1 MLTLVLACLIG
12 TGEPARGLESRVEA
26 VTVFESSALVRRSA
40 SVPAGG
46 GTVVIEGL
54 PRGLD
59 PATVRARTSGVAIT
73 GLETLARETKVTPSE
88 RVEALRLATEEAHA
102 RLARLNDEH
111 ELAKRR
117 EGHVESLLVLEEEAR
132 RADVRA
138 GQVNVDGWRS
148 ELAELAEA
156 VRETR
161 RLRRE
166 RGWARDEAEAALA
179 AARQQFG
186 ASEGWST
193 VHDVRV
199 ELPEGAPA
207 TQLELEYV
215 VSGAG
220 WKPEYDLRAA
230 KDARSVELGVRASVW
245 QSTGED
251 WGDVEL
257 SLSTA
262 RPNTGAQGPEPRT
275 KWLSVYDKEGAI
287 EAKLEAHG
295 YDDGAVGKKLEDFD
309 AEVAQ
314 GASFAPV
321 EATVE
326 KQGLSVRMKVARRE
340 SVLSGAQPTSV
351 LVGRKQLDVQ
361 PEYLASPA
369 LDSNVWLR
377 GRARN
382 TSEWTLL
389 PGAASVY
396 FGGDFVGRARLEL
409 VHPEA
414 EFTLPLGPD
423 PALVLERTLL
433 EDLTEEP
440 GFVQRKRVRTQRW
453 RVRVTNTGSAVAE
466 ADGSA
471 LVIVRDVLPRS
482 TNDGIEVELVDPKPQ
497 PSKDERWKKEREEQ
511 GWLVWNL
518 RVPRGGEATIEH
530 GVRVRSAAEMTVQE
544 VQR

>member
-12 TGEPARGLESRVEA
+12 TGEPARGLESRIAA
-26 VTVFESSALVRRSA
+26 VTVFESSALVQRSA

-46 GTVVIEGL
+46 GVIVIEGL
-54 PRGLD
+54 PEGLD
-59 PATVRARTSGVAIT
+59 PGTVRARTGGVVIM
-73 GLETLARETKVTPSE
+73 GLETLTRGTRVSSTE
-88 RVEALRLATEEAHA
+88 RLEVLEGEL
-102 RLARLNDEH
+102 
-111 ELAKRR
+111 ELAKAQLAQLVDERNVTLR
-117 EGHVESLLVLEEEAR
+117 QLAHVESLFTLEEQTR
-132 RADVRA
+132 
-138 GQVNVDGWRS
+138 
-148 ELAELAEA
+148 LAELRSGTLQLDAWRHELKDLSEA
-156 VRETR
+156 VRSTR
-161 RLRRE
+161 RIRRE
-166 RGWARDEAEAALA
+166 RVWACDDAEAEVE
-179 AARQQFG
+179 AARQRLGKSQ
-186 ASEGWST
+186 GWRE
-193 VHDVRV
+193 VHDVRI

-207 TQLELEYV
+207 TELQLEYV
-215 VSGAG
+215 VANAG
-220 WKPEYDLRAA
+220 WRPEYDLRAA

-245 QSTGED
+245 QATGED

-262 RPNTGAQGPEPRT
+262 RPNTGAQGPDPRS
-275 KWLSVYDKEGAI
+275 KWLA
-287 EAKLEAHG
+287 L
-295 YDDGAVGKKLEDFD
+295 DDGAIRGALRARSPAEGAEERKLDDYDTE
-309 AEVAQ
+309 AAT

-340 SVLSGAQPTSV
+340 SVLSGASPVSV
-351 LVGRKQLDVQ
+351 LVGRKNLDVQ
-361 PEYLASPA
+361 PEYFASPA

-377 GRARN
+377 ARARN

-389 PGAASVY
+389 PGPAAVY
-396 FGGDFVGRARLEL
+396 FGGDFIGRARLGL

-453 RVRVTNTGSAVAE
+453 RVRITNSGAAVAD

-482 TNDGIEVELVDPKPQ
+482 TNDGIEVELVDAKPQ
-497 PSKDERWKKEREEQ
+497 PAKDERWKKEREEQ
-511 GWLVWNL
+511 GWLVWNV
-518 RVPRGGEATIEH
+518 RVPRSGEATIEH
-530 GVRVRSAAEMTVQE
+530 GVRVRSAAGLTVQE
-544 VQR
+544 VRR

>member
-1 MLTLVLACLIG
+1 MLTVLLACLIG
-12 TGEPARGLESRVEA
+12 AGEPARGLESRVEA

-46 GTVVIEGL
+46 GAVVIEGL
-54 PRGLD
+54 PAGLD
-59 PATVRARTSGVAIT
+59 PATVRARTNGVTIT
-73 GLETLARETKVTPSE
+73 GLETLE
-88 RVEALRLATEEAHA
+88 RGTRVSAIERLEALEEELEAAKA
-102 RLARLNDEH
+102 RLAQLVDERDVTVRQ
-111 ELAKRR
+111 LA
-117 EGHVESLLVLEEEAR
+117 HVESLFTLEEQTR
-132 RADVRA
+132 
-138 GQVNVDGWRS
+138 
-148 ELAELAEA
+148 LAEVRSGTMQLEVWRVEIRDLTEA
-156 VRETR
+156 VRSTR
-161 RLRRE
+161 RIRRE
-166 RGWARDEAEAALA
+166 RLWACEDAEAEVQ
-179 AARQQFG
+179 AARQRLGDSQ
-186 ASEGWST
+186 GWRR
-193 VHDVRV
+193 VHDVRI

-207 TQLELEYV
+207 TRLELEYV
-215 VSGAG
+215 VADAG

-251 WGDVEL
+251 WGEVEL

-262 RPNTGAQGPEPRT
+262 RPNTGAQGPDPRP
-275 KWLSVYDKEGAI
+275 KWLSLQHEKAI
-287 EAKLEAHG
+287 RMALETLGEDEQEAE
-295 YDDGAVGKKLEDFD
+295 KKLKDMD
-309 AEVAQ
+309 SGVAA
-314 GASFAPV
+314 GAFLAPV

-340 SVLSGAQPTSV
+340 SVLSGASPVSV
-351 LVGRKQLDVQ
+351 LVGRKSLDVQ
-361 PEYLASPA
+361 PEYFATPA

-377 GRARN
+377 ARARN

-389 PGAASVY
+389 PGPASVY
-396 FGGDFVGRARLEL
+396 FGGDFIGRASLGL

-440 GFVQRKRVRTQRW
+440 GFVQRKRVHTQRW
-453 RVRVTNTGSAVAE
+453 KVRITNTGAAVAG

-482 TNDGIEVELVDPKPQ
+482 TNDEIEVELVDAKPQ
-497 PSKDERWKKEREEQ
+497 PAKDERWKKEREEQ

-530 GVRVRSAAEMTVQE
+530 GVRVRSAAELMVQE
-544 VQR
+544 VRR

>member
-1 MLTLVLACLIG
+1 MLTVLLACLIG

-54 PRGLD
+54 PAGLD
-59 PATVRARTSGVAIT
+59 PATVRARTSGVTIT
-73 GLETLARETKVTPSE
+73 GLETLERGTKVTPNE
-88 RVEALRLATEEAHA
+88 RYERLVEELEAARA
-102 RLARLNDEH
+102 RLAQLVDERDVTVRQ
-111 ELAKRR
+111 LA
-117 EGHVESLLVLEEEAR
+117 HVESLFTLEEQAR
-132 RADVRA
+132 RADVRSGLLQLDA
-138 GQVNVDGWRS
+138 WRV
-148 ELAELAEA
+148 ELKELTEA
-156 VRETR
+156 VRSTR
-161 RLRRE
+161 RIRRE
-166 RGWARDEAEAALA
+166 RGWACEEAEAEAEAA
-179 AARQQFG
+179 RKRVG
-186 ASEGWST
+186 ASQGSRQ
-193 VHDVRV
+193 VHDVRI

-207 TQLELEYV
+207 TELELEYV
-215 VSGAG
+215 VANAG
-220 WKPEYDLRAA
+220 WRPEYDLRAA
-230 KDARSVELGVRASVW
+230 KDARSVELGVRARVW

-251 WGDVEL
+251 WGEVEL

-262 RPNTGAQGPEPRT
+262 RPNTGAQGPDPRP
-275 KWLSVYDKEGAI
+275 KWLE
-287 EAKLEAHG
+287 L
-295 YDDGAVGKKLEDFD
+295 DDGAIRGALRLQAPAEGAEERKLKDFD

-340 SVLSGAQPTSV
+340 SVLSGANPVSV
-351 LVGRKQLDVQ
+351 LVGRKNLDVQ
-361 PEYLASPA
+361 PEYFATPA

-377 GRARN
+377 ARARN

-389 PGAASVY
+389 PGPASVY
-396 FGGDFVGRARLEL
+396 FGGDFIGRASLGL
-409 VHPEA
+409 VHPEG

-440 GFVQRKRVRTQRW
+440 GFVQRKRVHTRRW
-453 RVRVTNTGSAVAE
+453 RVRITNTGAAVAD

-482 TNDGIEVELVDPKPQ
+482 TNDEIEVELVDSKPQ
-497 PSKDERWKKEREEQ
+497 PAKDERWKKEREEQ

-530 GVRVRSAAEMTVQE
+530 GVRVRSAAELTVQE
-544 VQR
+544 VRR